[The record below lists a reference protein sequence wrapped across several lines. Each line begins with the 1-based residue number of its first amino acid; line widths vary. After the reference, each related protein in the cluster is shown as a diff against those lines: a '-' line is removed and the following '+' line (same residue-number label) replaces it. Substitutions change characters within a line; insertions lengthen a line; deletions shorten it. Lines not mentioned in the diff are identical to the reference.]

1 MATTAAKKKKAAA
14 PTPAPASSG
23 AGKSNTLQVA
33 DDGRKS
39 QERLRADM
47 AAEGLIGNALM
58 VKAFSQKMFG
68 ELDLTESARSL
79 RDMAKTV
86 HGGDL
91 EPAEAMLLAQA
102 TSLNAIF
109 CELARRSGLNMGEY
123 LDAAD
128 RYMRLALKAQAQC
141 RATLEA
147 LAEIKNP
154 RPVAFVKQANIA
166 HGPQQVNNSAAP
178 GSSSSTRTSAPAR
191 TEETAT
197 PPNELLEAHQ
207 HGNFMDTGAPGT
219 AGRAHQDLA
228 AVGAKHRPAH
238 A

>member
-1 MATTAAKKKKAAA
+1 M
-14 PTPAPASSG
+14 
-23 AGKSNTLQVA
+23 
-33 DDGRKS
+33 
-39 QERLRADM
+39 
-47 AAEGLIGNALM
+47 
-58 VKAFSQKMFG
+58 G
-68 ELDLTESARSL
+68 ELALTESVKALRSTA
-79 RDMAKTV
+79 DTI
-86 HGGDL
+86 HGGNL
-91 EPAEAMLLAQA
+91 KPAEEMLLAQA

-166 HGPQQVNNSAAP
+166 HGPQQVNNSASP
-178 GSSSSTRTSAPAR
+178 GSDSSTRTGAPAR
-191 TEETAT
+191 AEETAT
-197 PPNELLEAHQ
+197 QPNELLEAPQ

-228 AVGAKHRPAH
+228 AVGAEHRPAH